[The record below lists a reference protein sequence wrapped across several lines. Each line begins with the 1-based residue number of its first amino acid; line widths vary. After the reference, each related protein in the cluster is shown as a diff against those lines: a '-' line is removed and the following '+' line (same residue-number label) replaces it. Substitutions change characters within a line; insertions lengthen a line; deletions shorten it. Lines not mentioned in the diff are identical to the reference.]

1 LETSNSPTVLTV
13 PEIEAMLR
21 ITTAQVTI
29 TKEVEGV
36 NLDDLC
42 RKLLQM
48 HEEAAND
55 PNIAARFPP
64 RALTVKVQY
73 SNNKVGAIKLVRMIT
88 GRGLKEAKDI
98 CDAASYDYRSER
110 HEVIMPGIPREAF
123 AAAQQEVQFIGGV
136 WIFEHN

>member
-1 LETSNSPTVLTV
+1 LETSNPTVLTV

-55 PNIAARFPP
+55 PNITARFPP
-64 RALTVKVQY
+64 RKIIVKVQY
-73 SNNKVGAIKLVRMIT
+73 SNNKVGAIKLVRMLT
-88 GRGLKEAKDI
+88 GQGLKESKDL
-98 CDAASYDYRSER
+98 CDAASYDFATGRHSLYIHGIER
-110 HEVIMPGIPREAF
+110 DQFPAIQREA
-123 AAAQQEVQFIGGV
+123 QSVQGV
-136 WIFEHN
+136 WVSEHS

>member
-1 LETSNSPTVLTV
+1 METSNSPTVLTV

-64 RALTVKVQY
+64 RTIDVKVQF
-73 SNNKVGAIKLVRMIT
+73 SNNKIGAIKIVRMLT
-88 GRGLKEAKDI
+88 GQGLKESKDL
-98 CDAASYDYRSER
+98 CDYAARDFGGRSSVVLR
-110 HEVIMPGIPREAF
+110 GIRPEAF
-123 AAAQQEVQFIGGV
+123 TAVQRETPFMGDV
-136 WIFEHN
+136 SVSEHN